1 MIWKDKFFRQMQ
13 YLVLRWNLEH
23 YGNKVGYYSRNMLN
37 FMVEKDIFKIESRHY
52 ENSTAYFKYK
62 IHIWGEKSSIIKLMS

>member
-1 MIWKDKFFRQMQ
+1 
-13 YLVLRWNLEH
+13 
-23 YGNKVGYYSRNMLN
+23 
-37 FMVEKDIFKIESRHY
+37 MVEKDIFKIESRHY